1 MLGESRVERSFPYK
15 SYIAAKIVILFTRG
29 PDPFPPKTVI
39 YKTRESSLVPEGF
52 LMAQHLQKL

>member
-29 PDPFPPKTVI
+29 PDPFPPKPFI